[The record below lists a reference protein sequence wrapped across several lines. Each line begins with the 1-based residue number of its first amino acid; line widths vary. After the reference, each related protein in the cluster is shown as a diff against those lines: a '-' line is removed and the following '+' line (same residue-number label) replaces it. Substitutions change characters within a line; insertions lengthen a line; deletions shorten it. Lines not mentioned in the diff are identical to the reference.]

1 MKPAIFTLYP
11 YPKQGG
17 CFRQLSL
24 AVKAAAGKGI
34 EAHYLS
40 ARPFFGEESR
50 GVIFHRFPF
59 YCRNELLF
67 YAVFYTLSPLYVF
80 FIAVRHGIKH
90 FIVFNEEFAAICAP
104 AAILCGAKT
113 TLLIQ
118 GSMEHLLKSR
128 RLPPPV
134 ALLLRIYG
142 FIGIRAASRVFAVSK
157 DLAQRS
163 RKYYGSKKDIGVF
176 PNYPVRAEIAGAK
189 VIDLWKEFGIPK
201 GSFVIAYSGSLIPR
215 KNVDYLLKEF
225 RAASVPG
232 GYLILSG
239 DGSEMARLKGL
250 AASLGISGNVIFA
263 GARDDRLDI
272 VKSADLFVLPSLHDD
287 CPLALLEALALGI
300 PCLASNKGGVPEM
313 LRNGELMF
321 DPLSD
326 GSLSKKL
333 AIAARDK
340 NYLRNIKT
348 LCPLI
353 DKDWLEE
360 IGAIHLGDT
369 PTLSK

>member
-24 AVKAAAGKGI
+24 AVKAAADKGI

-40 ARPFFGEESR
+40 AKPFFAGGDR
-50 GVIFHRFPF
+50 LAAFHKFPF

-67 YAVFYTLSPLYVF
+67 YAVFYALGPLLIF
-80 FIAVRHGIKH
+80 LIAASRGIKH
-90 FIVFNEEFAAICAP
+90 FIVFNEEFAALCAP
-104 AAILCGAKT
+104 AAILCGARI
-113 TLLIQ
+113 TLLMQ
-118 GSMEHLLKSR
+118 GSMEHLIKSR

-142 FIGIRAASRVFAVSK
+142 FIGIRAASRVLAVSK

-163 RKYYGSKKDIGVF
+163 RRYYGFKKEIGVF
-176 PNYPVRAEIAGAK
+176 PNYPARADIDNAK

-215 KNVDYLLKEF
+215 KNIDYLLKEF
-225 RAASVPG
+225 LAASIPG
-232 GYLILSG
+232 GYLILAG

-263 GARDDRLDI
+263 GAREDRLDI
-272 VKSADLFVLPSLHDD
+272 VKSAGLFVLPSFHDD

-300 PCLASNKGGVPEM
+300 PCLASNKGGIPEI
-313 LRNGELMF
+313 LRDDGLMF
-321 DPLSD
+321 DPCAA
-326 GSLSKKL
+326 GSLSKML
-333 AIAARDK
+333 SASARNKD
-340 NYLRNIKT
+340 YLRNIKA
-348 LCPLI
+348 LCPTI

>member
-24 AVKAAAGKGI
+24 AVKTAADSGI
-34 EAHYLS
+34 DAHYLS
-40 ARPFFGEESR
+40 ARPFFAEKHPR
-50 GVIFHRFPF
+50 IIFHKFPL
-59 YCRNELLF
+59 YCGNEFLF
-67 YAVFYTLSPLYVF
+67 YAVFYALSPLLIF
-80 FIAVRHGIKH
+80 FIAAKHGIKH
-90 FIVFNEEFAAICAP
+90 FLVFNEEFAALCAP
-104 AAILCGAKT
+104 AAVLCRAKV
-113 TLLIQ
+113 TLLVQ
-118 GSMEHLLKSR
+118 GSMEHLIKSR
-128 RLPPPV
+128 RLPPPF

-142 FIGIRAASRVFAVSK
+142 SIGIRAASRVFAVSK

-163 RKYYGSKKDIGVF
+163 RKYYGFKNEIGVF
-176 PNYPVRAEIAGAK
+176 PNYPVRADIDNAK

-215 KNVDYLLKEF
+215 KNADYLLKEF
-225 RAASVPG
+225 CAASIPG
-232 GYLILSG
+232 GYLILAG

-263 GARDDRLDI
+263 GARNDRLDI
-272 VKSADLFVLPSLHDD
+272 VRSADLFVLPSLHDD

-300 PCLASNKGGVPEM
+300 PCLASNKGGIPEI
-313 LRNGELMF
+313 LRDGELMF
-321 DPLSD
+321 DPCAA

-333 AIAARDK
+333 ALAARDK
-340 NYLRNIKT
+340 DYLRNIKA
-348 LCPLI
+348 LCPSI
-353 DKDWLEE
+353 DKDWMEE

>member
-24 AVKAAAGKGI
+24 AVKAAADKGI

-40 ARPFFGEESR
+40 AKPFFAGGDR
-50 GVIFHRFPF
+50 LAAFHKFPF

-67 YAVFYTLSPLYVF
+67 YAVFYALSPLLIF
-80 FIAVRHGIKH
+80 FIAARHGIRH
-90 FIVFNEEFAAICAP
+90 FIVFNEEFAALCAP
-104 AAILCGAKT
+104 AAILCGARI
-113 TLLIQ
+113 TLLMQ
-118 GSMEHLLKSR
+118 GSMEHLIRSR

-142 FIGIRAASRVFAVSK
+142 FIGIRAASRVLAVSK

-163 RKYYGSKKDIGVF
+163 RRYYGFKKGIGVF
-176 PNYPVRAEIAGAK
+176 PNYPARADIDNAK
-189 VIDLWKEFGIPK
+189 VVDLWKGFGIPK

-215 KNVDYLLKEF
+215 KNVDYLLEEF
-225 RAASVPG
+225 RAASIPG
-232 GYLILSG
+232 GYLILAG

-263 GARDDRLDI
+263 GAREDRLDI
-272 VKSADLFVLPSLHDD
+272 VKSADLFVLPSFHDD

-300 PCLASNKGGVPEM
+300 PCLASNKGGVPEI
-313 LRNGELMF
+313 LRDDGLMF
-321 DPLSD
+321 DPCAA
-326 GSLSKKL
+326 GALSKML
-333 AIAARDK
+333 SASARDK
-340 NYLRNIKT
+340 DYLRNIRA
-348 LCPLI
+348 LCPTI
-353 DKDWLEE
+353 DKYWMEE
-360 IGAIHLGDT
+360 IGAILRGA
-369 PTLSK
+369 TL